1 MLWWYSLTLT
11 LAGFALGVVCFVF
24 PHWDM
29 AWSAAYLAELLF
41 FISVP
46 MWIVVLIRWLMG
58 K

>member
-11 LAGFALGVVCFVF
+11 LAGLAIGAICFAF

-29 AWSAAYLAELLF
+29 AWSAAYLAEMLV

-46 MWIVVLIRWLMG
+46 IWIVVLIRWLMG